1 MEQPHLSRRAYERL
15 QAELAERTGPR
26 RAELSER
33 IARAREL
40 GDLSE
45 NADYDAAKH
54 EQGLN
59 EARIRQLEHV
69 LRHAAVVE
77 AADAEVAGPGTIV
90 ELLIDGDDEPQEYLL
105 GSIEERHD
113 HLEVLS
119 TSSPIGR
126 AVLGRKAGERTSYR
140 TPRGVELEVEIV
152 DIRPADGV

>member
-1 MEQPHLSRRAYERL
+1 MQQPHLSRRAHERL

-59 EARIRQLEHV
+59 EARVRQLEHI
-69 LRHAAVVE
+69 LRHAVVVE
-77 AADAEVAGPGTIV
+77 AAAAEVAGPGTIV
-90 ELLIDGDDEPQEYLL
+90 ELLIEGDDEPQEYLL
-105 GSIEERHD
+105 GSIEERHGE
-113 HLEVLS
+113 LEVLS
-119 TSSPIGR
+119 TSSPIGQ
-126 AVLGRKAGERTSYR
+126 AILGRRVGEQASYR
-140 TPRGVELEVEIV
+140 TPRGTELRVEIL
-152 DIRPADGV
+152 DIRPADA